1 MLLTT
6 RGTITVI
13 LEERKDLVVE
23 LEQGIGMPGH
33 RIVPTAGIPCP
44 GNILFAQ
51 TIPNGRQG
59 LGWDEMESI
68 DIHRMGRVNAE
79 RSVDGVLIRCDRTI
93 GHHLSLIVYL
103 SNKVGRCIFPNRC
116 AGANEPEVIQIRTT
130 KSGMEEI
137 IG

>member
-1 MLLTT
+1 MLVATI
-6 RGTITVI
+6 GTIPVI
-13 LEERKDLVVE
+13 LEKRKDLVVE
-23 LEQGIGMPGH
+23 LEQGTGMPGH

-44 GNILFAQ
+44 GNILVAQ

-59 LGWDEMESI
+59 LGREEMESI

-79 RSVDGVLIRCDRTI
+79 RRVDGVPISCDRTI
-93 GHHLSLIVYL
+93 GHHLSVIVYL
-103 SNKVGRCIFPNRC
+103 SNKVVRCIFPNRC
-116 AGANEPEVIQIRTT
+116 ASANEPAVIQIRTT